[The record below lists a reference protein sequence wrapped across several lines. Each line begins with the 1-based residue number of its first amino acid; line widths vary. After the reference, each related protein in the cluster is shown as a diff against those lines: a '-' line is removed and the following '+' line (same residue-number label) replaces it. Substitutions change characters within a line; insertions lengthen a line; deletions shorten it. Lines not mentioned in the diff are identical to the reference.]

1 MPCESAKKQ
10 EETLNV
16 NQPNFQTNKS
26 FQKTKIRKTKILGN
40 LFALHSVFL
49 PVPGF

>member
-26 FQKTKIRKTKILGN
+26 FQKTKILGN